1 MKTNLTDLMSRVSKL
16 EKESSDLQYDLQ
28 FNCMNTS
35 IIELNGHT
43 EIIEE
48 NSDFDEKFNK
58 LLTTQKEII
67 KLKTIISKKNNE
79 LKLSNGNTI
88 AETIIE
94 LQNKRQT
101 LHLMKELSS
110 KKPYK
115 KRTTETNNSY
125 FTNKELAY
133 DKRDME
139 RSYEL
144 LNEDIQHLELEL
156 SQLNAEMF
164 ETDN

>member
-16 EKESSDLQYDLQ
+16 EKESSELQYDLQ

-48 NSDFDEKFNK
+48 NSDFDDKFNK
-58 LLTTQKEII
+58 LLKTQKEII

-79 LKLSNGNTI
+79 LQLSNGNTI

-101 LHLMKELSS
+101 LRLMKELSS
-110 KKPYK
+110 KKSYK

-125 FTNKELAY
+125 FTNRELAY
-133 DKRDME
+133 DKKDME
-139 RSYEL
+139 KSYEF

-156 SQLNAEMF
+156 SQINAEMF
-164 ETDN
+164 EIDD